1 MFGQSFQGIFLKS
14 YFNLKWRLWN
24 SYIYLIL
31 KYFSKHSQIKLHE
44 KLHFFKQNFFLNL
57 ILTIS
62 RTFQE
67 NHSSNLI
74 VHLNFLPLSI
84 QDSFKSRIITRRKN
98 RHTWFTPQLF
108 SKKIRLFF
116 GSQKEKNKKNLKS
129 KNQINYKEKAVA
141 AKRGI
146 IIRTVEEN
154 DFYLFW
160 SPESL
165 KWEKHKYHRL
175 WTAYF

>member
-1 MFGQSFQGIFLKS
+1 MVLRSKIFGQSFQGIFLKS

-31 KYFSKHSQIKLHE
+31 KYFSKQSQIKLHE

-74 VHLNFLPLSI
+74 IHLNFLPLNI

-108 SKKIRLFF
+108 SKKSF
-116 GSQKEKNKKNLKS
+116 GCFLVHKKKRTKKSQIKESDQLQRRSSSSKKR
-129 KNQINYKEKAVA
+129 NY
-141 AKRGI
+141 
-146 IIRTVEEN
+146 N
-154 DFYLFW
+154 
-160 SPESL
+160 
-165 KWEKHKYHRL
+165 
-175 WTAYF
+175 